1 MSKSTKIYKLVNFE
15 HQEEVKVSIVVPVC
29 NVQKYLC
36 ECLDSLVNQSLSN
49 IEIICVDDG
58 SSDNSSQIL
67 DEYAYKD
74 KRVKVI
80 HKENSGYGDSMNMGM
95 AFAKGE
101 YVGIIE
107 SDDFAE
113 LDMFERL
120 YSVAKIH
127 HADIVKSN
135 FYLYWDNKG
144 EKRNELFKIV
154 DTDEDRQMIDPLNYK
169 NGKMFKAKAS
179 IWSALYRK
187 EFLSEKGIDFLTTP
201 GASFQDTSFTFK
213 VFASTERMVLVEDAY
228 VHYRQDNEESS
239 INNLDKKIPYV
250 FKEYDEI
257 FSFINIDD
265 FYTYERKS
273 EKRQRLGITIASFYD
288 ACLWMYEGLSICN
301 RYNYLIEISEK
312 FKILLDMLPVSE
324 IAFGECYWK
333 YRDIK
338 RIAKTPFDY
347 HIWREV
353 ERYKQNGN
361 RIDLPQNYPQ
371 KKEENI
377 DKIQEIT
384 FSIII
389 PVYNAQAYLTACL
402 ESIRNQAYKNYEVIC
417 INDGSTDDTEKIL
430 RYYNSFDNRFK
441 IWNIENSGPSVAR
454 NLGMSK
460 AIGKYILFIDSDD
473 FYSENA
479 IGCLAKRMQE
489 NEIDDNTNFVF
500 SANVSPKELS
510 NKWLEEHLQCKDSVF
525 EDIKFKTFYECPF
538 LGIYIWKWAFN
549 RKFLLENKI
558 FFDENLKWGED
569 ALFLF
574 SVLETSNKVISIS
587 NKIYN
592 YRVTN
597 EQSLMHRIEHT
608 KEFAKMQLKILEQIL
623 QEIYNYGEMPSKEI
637 FEFCADFIY
646 GAINQNRDKGDVSD
660 FVKLIKKYNL
670 EEFANVAS
678 DNAKGFYEWCKEYTK
693 FSIKRKGNISGIF
706 KCNRIGNIIKCFIKK
721 IVPVSRQA
729 YYDYESK
736 KMVLMEK
743 QINEIDLLRHD
754 LNSLK

>member
-1 MSKSTKIYKLVNFE
+1 
-15 HQEEVKVSIVVPVC
+15 
-29 NVQKYLC
+29 
-36 ECLDSLVNQSLSN
+36 
-49 IEIICVDDG
+49 
-58 SSDNSSQIL
+58 
-67 DEYAYKD
+67 
-74 KRVKVI
+74 
-80 HKENSGYGDSMNMGM
+80 
-95 AFAKGE
+95 
-101 YVGIIE
+101 
-107 SDDFAE
+107 
-113 LDMFERL
+113 
-120 YSVAKIH
+120 
-127 HADIVKSN
+127 
-135 FYLYWDNKG
+135 
-144 EKRNELFKIV
+144 
-154 DTDEDRQMIDPLNYK
+154 
-169 NGKMFKAKAS
+169 
-179 IWSALYRK
+179 
-187 EFLSEKGIDFLTTP
+187 
-201 GASFQDTSFTFK
+201 
-213 VFASTERMVLVEDAY
+213 
-228 VHYRQDNEESS
+228 
-239 INNLDKKIPYV
+239 
-250 FKEYDEI
+250 
-257 FSFINIDD
+257 
-265 FYTYERKS
+265 
-273 EKRQRLGITIASFYD
+273 
-288 ACLWMYEGLSICN
+288 
-301 RYNYLIEISEK
+301 
-312 FKILLDMLPVSE
+312 
-324 IAFGECYWK
+324 
-333 YRDIK
+333 
-338 RIAKTPFDY
+338 
-347 HIWREV
+347 
-353 ERYKQNGN
+353 
-361 RIDLPQNYPQ
+361 
-371 KKEENI
+371 
-377 DKIQEIT
+377 
-384 FSIII
+384 
-389 PVYNAQAYLTACL
+389 
-402 ESIRNQAYKNYEVIC
+402 
-417 INDGSTDDTEKIL
+417 
-430 RYYNSFDNRFK
+430 
-441 IWNIENSGPSVAR
+441 
-454 NLGMSK
+454 
-460 AIGKYILFIDSDD
+460 
-473 FYSENA
+473 
-479 IGCLAKRMQE
+479 MQE